1 MPGTG
6 EKGSFAADIP
16 ASVLEEALKS
26 VARHGGDAAR
36 RARRATRPW
45 WSIPRRPTAAEEVKR
60 LEGELAAEHDRL
72 LRTAAD
78 LENFRKRVARE
89 REEAARNAAGPVVKD
104 LLPAVDNLER
114 ALAAAPPG
122 DPLADGVRMVLRQ
135 VEEALL
141 RHGVEPRSALGE
153 VFDPAL
159 HEALATVPSPGAI
172 AGNGGGP
179 ARAGL
184 DAPRPAAPPGH
195 GGGGGPGAGRRRIGR
210 VGEWERSSASTSGP
224 PTAASPSWSR
234 ARRW

>member
-26 VARHGGDAAR
+26 VARHGGDAA
-36 RARRATRPW
+36 ADAGEDPAVVVED
-45 WSIPRRPTAAEEVKR
+45 PPAPGAAEDVKR
-60 LEGELAAEHDRL
+60 LEAELAAEHDRL

-159 HEALATVPSPGAI
+159 HEALATVPSPGSI
-172 AGNGGGP
+172 AGTVVAQHGRAWMHNG
-179 ARAGL
+179 RL
-184 DAPRPAAPPGH
+184 LRPAMVAVAAPGPTNEGS
-195 GGGGGPGAGRRRIGR
+195 GG
-210 VGEWERSSASTSGP
+210 
-224 PTAASPSWSR
+224 
-234 ARRW
+234 

>member
-26 VARHGGDAAR
+26 VSRHGGQGADEPEGDPPVEVDPPAPDLAAD
-36 RARRATRPW
+36 
-45 WSIPRRPTAAEEVKR
+45 VVR

-141 RHGVEPRSALGE
+141 RHGVEPKDALGE

-172 AGNGGGP
+172 AGTVVGQHG
-179 ARAGL
+179 RAWMQHGRL
-184 DAPRPAAPPGH
+184 LRPAMVAVAAPAPPGDGS
-195 GGGGGPGAGRRRIGR
+195 GG
-210 VGEWERSSASTSGP
+210 
-224 PTAASPSWSR
+224 
-234 ARRW
+234 

>member
-26 VARHGGDAAR
+26 VARHEGDPPSVPGDDPTVEVDPSAPD
-36 RARRATRPW
+36 ATADV
-45 WSIPRRPTAAEEVKR
+45 TR

-78 LENFRKRVARE
+78 LENFRKRVARD
-89 REEAARNAAGPVVKD
+89 REEAARYAAGPVVKD
-104 LLPAVDNLER
+104 ILPAVDNLER

-135 VEEALL
+135 IEEALA

-153 VFDPAL
+153 VFDPAM

-172 AGNGGGP
+172 AGTVVAQHGRAWMHNG
-179 ARAGL
+179 RL
-184 DAPRPAAPPGH
+184 LRPAMVAVAAPG
-195 GGGGGPGAGRRRIGR
+195 
-210 VGEWERSSASTSGP
+210 SSAEGSGG
-224 PTAASPSWSR
+224 
-234 ARRW
+234 

>member
-1 MPGTG
+1 MPGSG

-26 VARHGGDAAR
+26 VARHGGETPEVPGEDPAVVVDPPGPDAA
-36 RARRATRPW
+36 
-45 WSIPRRPTAAEEVKR
+45 AEVTR
-60 LEGELAAEHDRL
+60 LEAELAAEHDRL

-78 LENFRKRVARE
+78 LDNFRKRVARE

-153 VFDPAL
+153 PFDPAL

-172 AGNGGGP
+172 AGTVVAQHGRAWMHNG
-179 ARAGL
+179 RL
-184 DAPRPAAPPGH
+184 LRPAMVAVAAAAPAEEGS
-195 GGGGGPGAGRRRIGR
+195 GG
-210 VGEWERSSASTSGP
+210 
-224 PTAASPSWSR
+224 
-234 ARRW
+234 

>member
-26 VARHGGDAAR
+26 VARHEGDPLPAPGEDPAVVVDPPGPDAA
-36 RARRATRPW
+36 
-45 WSIPRRPTAAEEVKR
+45 AEVAR

-89 REEAARNAAGPVVKD
+89 REEAVRYAAGPVVKD

-135 VEEALL
+135 VEEALA

-153 VFDPAL
+153 VFDPAM
-159 HEALATVPSPGAI
+159 HEALATVTSPGSI
-172 AGNGGGP
+172 AGTVVAQHGRAWMHNG
-179 ARAGL
+179 RL
-184 DAPRPAAPPGH
+184 LRPAMVAVAAPGSPAEGS
-195 GGGGGPGAGRRRIGR
+195 GG
-210 VGEWERSSASTSGP
+210 
-224 PTAASPSWSR
+224 
-234 ARRW
+234 

>member
-1 MPGTG
+1 MSGTG

-26 VARHGGDAAR
+26 VARHEGQAPEEPGGDPPVEVEAPPSDLAAD
-36 RARRATRPW
+36 
-45 WSIPRRPTAAEEVKR
+45 VQR

-89 REEAARNAAGPVVKD
+89 REEATRNAAGPVVKD

-141 RHGVEPRSALGE
+141 RHGVEPRNALGE

-159 HEALATVPSPGAI
+159 HEALATVPSPGAV
-172 AGNGGGP
+172 AGTVVGQHG
-179 ARAGL
+179 RAWMHHGRL
-184 DAPRPAAPPGH
+184 LRPAMVAVAAPAPPDDGS
-195 GGGGGPGAGRRRIGR
+195 GG
-210 VGEWERSSASTSGP
+210 
-224 PTAASPSWSR
+224 
-234 ARRW
+234 

>member
-1 MPGTG
+1 MSGTG

-26 VARHGGDAAR
+26 VARHEGDAPADPGEDP
-36 RARRATRPW
+36 AVVVDSPAPD
-45 WSIPRRPTAAEEVKR
+45 AAEQVKR

-89 REEAARNAAGPVVKD
+89 REEAARSAAGPVVKD

-159 HEALATVPSPGAI
+159 HEALATVPSPGSI
-172 AGNGGGP
+172 AGTVVAQHGRAWMHNGRLLRPAMVAVAAPGP
-179 ARAGL
+179 ADEGS
-184 DAPRPAAPPGH
+184 
-195 GGGGGPGAGRRRIGR
+195 GG
-210 VGEWERSSASTSGP
+210 
-224 PTAASPSWSR
+224 
-234 ARRW
+234 

>member
-1 MPGTG
+1 MSGTG

-26 VARHGGDAAR
+26 VARHEGQAPEGTGGDPPVEVEAPPSDLAAD
-36 RARRATRPW
+36 
-45 WSIPRRPTAAEEVKR
+45 VQR

-141 RHGVEPRSALGE
+141 RHGVEPRNAMGE
-153 VFDPAL
+153 VFDPVL
-159 HEALATVPSPGAI
+159 HEALATVPSPGAV
-172 AGNGGGP
+172 AGTVVGQHG
-179 ARAGL
+179 RAWMHHGRL
-184 DAPRPAAPPGH
+184 LRPAMVAVAAPAPPDDGS
-195 GGGGGPGAGRRRIGR
+195 GG
-210 VGEWERSSASTSGP
+210 
-224 PTAASPSWSR
+224 
-234 ARRW
+234 

>member
-26 VARHGGDAAR
+26 VARHEPEVVVPEADPSVEGVAPPPDLAAD
-36 RARRATRPW
+36 
-45 WSIPRRPTAAEEVKR
+45 VKR
-60 LEGELAAEHDRL
+60 LEEELAAEHDRL

-89 REEAARNAAGPVVKD
+89 REEAARHAAGPVVKD
-104 LLPAVDNLER
+104 LIPAVDNLER

-122 DPLADGVRMVLRQ
+122 DPLADGVRMVLKQ

-153 VFDPAL
+153 VFDPAV
-159 HEALATVPSPGAI
+159 HEALATVPSPGAVPGTVV
-172 AGNGGGP
+172 AQHG
-179 ARAGL
+179 RAWMHHGRL
-184 DAPRPAAPPGH
+184 LRPAMVAVAAPGPSTEGS
-195 GGGGGPGAGRRRIGR
+195 GG
-210 VGEWERSSASTSGP
+210 
-224 PTAASPSWSR
+224 
-234 ARRW
+234 

>member
-1 MPGTG
+1 MSGTG

-26 VARHGGDAAR
+26 VARHEGQAPEEPGFDPPVEVEAPPSDLAAD
-36 RARRATRPW
+36 
-45 WSIPRRPTAAEEVKR
+45 VQR

-89 REEAARNAAGPVVKD
+89 REEATRNAAGPVVKD

-141 RHGVEPRSALGE
+141 RHGVEPRNALGE

-159 HEALATVPSPGAI
+159 HEALATVPSPGAL
-172 AGNGGGP
+172 AGTVVGQHG
-179 ARAGL
+179 RAWMHHGRL
-184 DAPRPAAPPGH
+184 LRPAMVAVAAPAPPDDGS
-195 GGGGGPGAGRRRIGR
+195 GG
-210 VGEWERSSASTSGP
+210 
-224 PTAASPSWSR
+224 
-234 ARRW
+234 

>member
-26 VARHGGDAAR
+26 VSKHGAGDPGDPPAEPAVEVEV
-36 RARRATRPW
+36 PG
-45 WSIPRRPTAAEEVKR
+45 PDLAAEVGR
-60 LEGELAAEHDRL
+60 LETELAAEHDRL

-78 LENFRKRVARE
+78 LDNFRKRVARE
-89 REEAARNAAGPVVKD
+89 REEAARHAAGPVVKD
-104 LLPAVDNLER
+104 LIPAIDNLER
-114 ALAAAPPG
+114 ALAAAPKD

-141 RHGVEPRSALGE
+141 RHGVEPRDALGE

-172 AGNGGGP
+172 AGTVVAQHGRAWMHNG
-179 ARAGL
+179 RL
-184 DAPRPAAPPGH
+184 LRPAMVAVAAPGPSDEGS
-195 GGGGGPGAGRRRIGR
+195 GG
-210 VGEWERSSASTSGP
+210 
-224 PTAASPSWSR
+224 
-234 ARRW
+234 